1 MEIEGVV
8 TRIYRGHYYVELADG
23 EVLCCRLRSR
33 LRKHLVYPQSRQ
45 RRQRVL
51 QIRRG
56 DPGGPVAVGDRVR
69 VARLDVQTGVIE
81 EVLPPETELVRRAAG
96 AEDRHWRRQRLVA
109 NVDQIMPMFAV
120 QEPPP
125 NFRLLDRY
133 LVMVEAAELPAIIC
147 LNKVDLGLPD
157 DVVTMARIYQVIGYP
172 VLFTSA
178 VTGQGLDDL
187 RAALQ
192 GHTTAFCGPSGV
204 GKSSLL
210 NAMQPGLGLAIR
222 EVSAATGKGR
232 HTTSSVTRF
241 SLDVGGY
248 VVDTPGLRELG
259 LWDVAPEDMDVYF
272 RELAP
277 YIDHCRFPDCIHLT
291 EPGCAVL
298 AALERGE
305 ISPERY
311 ESYLRLRGL

>member
-1 MEIEGVV
+1 LEGIV
-8 TRIYRGHYYVELADG
+8 TRIHRGHYYVETDG
-23 EVLCCRLRSR
+23 NETVLVCRLRSK
-33 LRKHLVYPQSRQ
+33 LRKRLVYPESEH

-51 QIRRG
+51 KVRRG
-56 DPGGPVAVGDRVR
+56 EPGGPVAVGDRVR
-69 VARLDVQTGVIE
+69 LTPVDDKTGVIE
-81 EVLPPETELVRRAAG
+81 EILPPETELTRRAAG
-96 AEDRHWRRQRLVA
+96 PEDRHWKRQRLVA
-109 NVDQIMPMFAV
+109 NVDQIVPMFAV

-125 NFRLLDRY
+125 NFRFLDRY
-133 LVMVEAAELPAIIC
+133 LVTVEAAELPAIIC
-147 LNKVDLGLPD
+147 LNKVDLGIPD
-157 DVVTMARIYQVIGYP
+157 DVAEMAQVYQRIGYP
-172 VLFTSA
+172 VLLTSA
-178 VTGQGLDDL
+178 VTGEGLDDL
-187 RAALQ
+187 RDALK

-210 NAMQPGLGLAIR
+210 NALQPGLGLEVN
-222 EVSAATGKGR
+222 EVSEATGKGR

-241 SLDVGGY
+241 PLDIGGY

-259 LWDVAPEDMDVYF
+259 LYDVDPEYVDVYF
-272 RELAP
+272 PEMAP

-305 ISPERY
+305 VSPERY